1 MTGNNWFIRRA
12 KKRCLIPIFKWSFF
26 VIGFSLL
33 SLMSNAQAPIDK
45 TQVSTSLISWSLFIL
60 TIVLIGWVIYA
71 LSKAFAALNE
81 EGRTVNYSF
90 PIFKDFAKNSKAVT
104 VIIACLVLLG
114 LIIAIN
120 Y

>member
-1 MTGNNWFIRRA
+1 
-12 KKRCLIPIFKWSFF
+12 
-26 VIGFSLL
+26 
-33 SLMSNAQAPIDK
+33 MSNAQGAGK
-45 TQVSTSLISWSLFIL
+45 TEVATSIINWSLLVL
-60 TIVLIGWVIYA
+60 TIILIGWVIYA

-90 PIFKDFAKNSKAVT
+90 PIFKDFTKNSKAVT
-104 VIIACLVLLG
+104 IFIALVVLLG